1 MDSINTDISTYTIDE
16 LFSLLDIKVDENS
29 TTENIKKLIEERANL
44 YIETFTESGRVNL
57 VNFFESI
64 KKELIGNNV
73 KLTIAEEE
81 LLHYENKYNPNNKD
95 GKKTGND
102 MFNSNNGSG
111 NPIHRKTVSK
121 LLNVDSKFRS
131 NYLNTTSS
139 DFILDLP
146 YPINNVIEIKF
157 SDLELPISY
166 YPFTTA
172 NQNNYFWF
180 ATYTQTQLVSNTPYI
195 YYFFMPDGNYSFDN
209 LIKYI
214 NTSFATIS
222 TMDISSVRIPIKVT
236 HDLSFNSLNIV
247 NGTGK
252 LTFAID
258 ASLNELNINPI
269 VKAELNFNSPAL
281 ANITYSTKVTE
292 EFNKN
297 IYYSPTNIPIF
308 QRMGWMLGFRDKN
321 YSFTTSLITE
331 SVLNITGP
339 RYLYIILEDFNK
351 SSNVNFLSSSKY
363 GLLPDNI
370 LARVSLISSA
380 FNVLKQN
387 DFSVYAEPRYYYG
400 PVNIS
405 KLRIRIV
412 DEFSRTLDLNSDD
425 FSFTLRMTTIYSAT

>member
-1 MDSINTDISTYTIDE
+1 MESLESINTDITTYTIDD
-16 LFSLLDIKVDENS
+16 LFSLLDINVDKNS
-29 TTENIKKLIEERANL
+29 TPESVKKLIEEKSNF
-44 YIETFTESGRVNL
+44 YIKMFTESGRVKL

-81 LLHYENKYNPNNKD
+81 LLNYENKFEPFK
-95 GKKTGND
+95 GTKGSTGND

-121 LLNVDSKFRS
+121 LLNIDSKFRA
-131 NYLNTTSS
+131 NYL
-139 DFILDLP
+139 
-146 YPINNVIEIKF
+146 NNVIEIKF

-180 ATYTQTQLVSNTPYI
+180 ATYTEAQIITKTPYI
-195 YYFFMPDGNYSFDN
+195 YYFFMPEGNYSYDRLLN
-209 LIKYI
+209 YL
-214 NTSFATIS
+214 NDSFETIE
-222 TMDISSVRIPIKVT
+222 TMDISSVRIPIKVSY
-236 HDLSFNSLNIV
+236 DLSFNPLNIV

-258 ASLNELNINPI
+258 ASLNALNINPI
-269 VKAELNFNSPAL
+269 VKVELNFKSPAL
-281 ANITYSTKVTE
+281 TGPSKKVTE
-292 EFNKN
+292 EFEKN
-297 IYYSPTNIPIF
+297 IYYFPTNIPLT
-308 QRMGWMLGFRDKN
+308 QRMSWMLGFRDTN
-321 YSFTTSLITE
+321 YSFTTSLVTE

-351 SSNVNFLSSSKY
+351 SSNINFLSSSKY

-370 LARVSLISSA
+370 LARVSLKGSA
-380 FNVLKQN
+380 FNILSQN

-405 KLRIRIV
+405 KLRIKIV
-412 DEFSRTLDLNSDD
+412 DEYARVLNLNSDD
-425 FSFTLRMTTIYSAT
+425 FSFTLRMTTVYSAT